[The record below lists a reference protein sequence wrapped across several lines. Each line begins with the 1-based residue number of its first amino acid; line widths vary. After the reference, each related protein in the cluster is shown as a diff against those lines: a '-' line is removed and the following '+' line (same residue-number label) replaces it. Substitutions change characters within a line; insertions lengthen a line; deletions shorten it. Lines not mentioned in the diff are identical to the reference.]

1 MRVALKISVLLMALA
16 LVAPLAMTPSQSVY
30 AQAGVNLLVNP
41 NFNAQLVPWYTKPG
55 ISGQVP
61 GGWDVWGTGFESN
74 YNQFQDFTRSQPGS
88 WQLKGGS
95 FGGSGAWT
103 GGGLQQVNVT
113 QGKVYRF
120 QIYGFTFTC
129 NNLVTSCRDEQGQP
143 KSDTAAGS
151 TVKVGF
157 DPTGGTDP
165 NAASVYWTAP
175 QSLYDPP
182 LRPVSIDAFAS
193 TGRLTV
199 FFYTSVAAAPQ
210 LRETYWDDASL
221 VELGEGEGIPAN
233 GTGGTGGSTGGDN
246 GGSSAPPPN
255 TVPFVTPQQA
265 QPDGSV
271 VHTVVEGDTFDSIN
285 VAYRYLGVTRDF
297 LLELNGWDAPPRWI
311 LIGEKI
317 KILPPGS
324 VDPVTG
330 QLLRPVG
337 GSTAPVPTTT
347 APTTPPISTS
357 PSSNPEGDSVATGG
371 GGDFVVVKGG

>member
-1 MRVALKISVLLMALA
+1 MRVALKISVLLIVLA
-16 LVAPLAMTPSQSVY
+16 LVVPLVITPSQS
-30 AQAGVNLLVNP
+30 AQAQVGTNLLINP
-41 NFNAQLVPWYTKPG
+41 NFNAQLVPWYVKPG

-74 YNQFQDFTRSQPGS
+74 YNQFQDFARSQPGS

-95 FGGSGAWT
+95 YGGSGAWT

-120 QIYGFTFTC
+120 QIYAFTFTC
-129 NNLVTSCRDEQGQP
+129 NNLATSCRDENGQP
-143 KSDTAAGS
+143 KSDTSAGS

-157 DPTGGTDP
+157 DPTGGTDA
-165 NAASVYWTAP
+165 NAATVYWTSPTAM
-175 QSLYDPP
+175 YDPP
-182 LRPVSIDAFAS
+182 LKAISIDAYAE
-193 TGRLTV
+193 GARMTV

-221 VELGEGEGIPAN
+221 AELAEGEGAPPN
-233 GTGGTGGSTGGDN
+233 SGGGTGTGDSGTT
-246 GGSSAPPPN
+246 APPPD

-271 VHTVVEGDTFDSIN
+271 VHTVVEGDTFDSIY
-285 VAYRYLGVTRDF
+285 VAYRFLGVTREY
-297 LLELNGWDAPPRWI
+297 LYELNGWEDAPRWI

-337 GSTAPVPTTT
+337 GGTVPSTPVATTT
-347 APTTPPISTS
+347 APITPPVSTN
-357 PSSNPEGDSVATGG
+357 PSTNPEGDGGATSGG
-371 GGDFVVVKGG
+371 GNFDVVKGG